1 MISHEFAFFN
11 GSYGGATHLFCLCL
25 DRGFLDLPLAA
36 VGGCWAGVGA
46 WSADAAVTPED
57 VEATGGAAA
66 PVTSL
71 PSSPAVGGSRDPLV
85 LGGEHAACAGI
96 GSSMALFSSSDLGGT
111 SGLAHT
117 ALAAAATDASSSAF
131 LSSCSFKSGV
141 NSFARFFS

>member
-1 MISHEFAFFN
+1 M
-11 GSYGGATHLFCLCL
+11 GATHLFCLCL

-46 WSADAAVTPED
+46 GSADAAATPED

-66 PVTSL
+66 SETSAAL
-71 PSSPAVGGSRDPLV
+71 ASSPAVGGSRDPLV
-85 LGGEHAACAGI
+85 LGGEHAACAGG

-111 SGLAHT
+111 SGLALT
-117 ALAAAATDASSSAF
+117 ALAADSDASSSAF